1 MINFDELRATLA
13 LQCIPGLKI
22 TLARQL
28 LNHYKTASTIWEKIP
43 EKKDLPEATK
53 PGLIKRFQDRSHL
66 RRAELALKLAEDS
79 GDKIIHWRDADYPIL
94 LSHCADAPL
103 VLFTQ
108 GKQILNTRPVIAVVG
123 TREHTAYG
131 QDFLRDFINDLR
143 PYKPLIVSGF
153 ARGIDI
159 QAHLTA
165 MECGLDTVACL
176 GHGFEKVYPVA
187 HREYLGRLK
196 QRGCLLTEY
205 HRGAFVGPMNFVS
218 RNRIIAGMSEVTVV
232 IESADSGG
240 SLITASLANSYNRE
254 VMALPGR
261 YNDPKSKGCNRLI
274 KQNKAAMLGS
284 ANDLVKLMGWD
295 TDQASVKSQVR
306 LSIDDPRH
314 QKIAALMQGRDRT
327 HIDEMVVKTSL
338 DAGQLMVVLLEME
351 MQGYVKALPNRHFCL
366 N

>member
-1 MINFDELRATLA
+1 MIDFDELRATLA
-13 LQCIPGLKI
+13 LPCIPGLRK
-22 TLARQL
+22 TRAREL
-28 LNHYKTASTIWEKIP
+28 LQHYNTALNIWEKIP
-43 EKKDLPEATK
+43 AKEDLPEATK
-53 PGLIKRFQDRSHL
+53 PELIKRFQDSTHL
-66 RRAELALKLAEDS
+66 ERAELALKLAEDS
-79 GDKIIHWRDADYPIL
+79 GDKIIHWRDADYPAL
-94 LSHCADAPL
+94 LSHCPDAPL
-103 VLFTQ
+103 VIFTQ
-108 GKQILNTRPVIAVVG
+108 GKEVLNNGPVIAVVG

-131 QDFLRDFINDLR
+131 EDFLREFVKDLL

-165 MECGLDTVACL
+165 IDCGLDTVACL
-176 GHGFEKVYPVA
+176 GHGFEKVYPAA
-187 HREYLGRLK
+187 HRAYLQRLK
-196 QRGCLLTEY
+196 QQGCLLTEY

-261 YNDPKSKGCNRLI
+261 YNDPKSKGCNGLI
-274 KQNKAAMLGS
+274 RQNKAAMLNS

-295 TDQASVKSQVR
+295 VNEGPVKSQAK
-306 LSIDDPRH
+306 LSMTDPRH
-314 QKIAALMQGRDRT
+314 QRLATLMQGRSRT
-327 HIDEMVVKTSL
+327 HIDEMVVHTSL
-338 DAGQLMVVLLEME
+338 DVGQIMVILLEME
-351 MQGYVKALPNRHFCL
+351 MQGHIRALPNRYFCL